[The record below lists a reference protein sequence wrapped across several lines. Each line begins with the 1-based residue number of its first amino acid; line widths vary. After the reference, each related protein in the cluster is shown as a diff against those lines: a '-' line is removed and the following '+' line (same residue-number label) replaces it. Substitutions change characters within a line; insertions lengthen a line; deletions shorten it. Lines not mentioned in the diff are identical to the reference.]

1 MQLKVIKRDR
11 SVEEYFHTKVIG
23 TFNHALSMSGQ
34 ADLFMAEQFA
44 EAVTFY
50 LHRKGEAVVITSD
63 DIYLLV
69 RSVLNT
75 TGYEMAALA
84 MDEWRMV
91 RKLKRKRIE
100 VITSESDYAQRWD
113 KSQIVADLIEHEGL
127 DRSVAR
133 AIAASVEERVFNIG
147 ITHVTKTL
155 IKQLVLADMSAMM
168 LAESQLAVG

>member
-1 MQLKVIKRDR
+1 MPG
-11 SVEEYFHTKVIG
+11 S
-23 TFNHALSMSGQ
+23 
-34 ADLFMAEQFA
+34 
-44 EAVTFY
+44 VTFY